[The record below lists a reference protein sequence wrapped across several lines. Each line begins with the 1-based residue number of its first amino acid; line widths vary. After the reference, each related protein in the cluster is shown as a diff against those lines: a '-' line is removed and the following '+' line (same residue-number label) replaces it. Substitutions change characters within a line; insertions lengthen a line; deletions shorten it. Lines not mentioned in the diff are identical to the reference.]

1 MKKFL
6 SFITLILVSIFLVAC
21 EPKKKEVELTKQEV
35 ATMASAVEVSVDGS
49 DVVSLESGIDLKVVL
64 KGAEGSTVG
73 DIELTAKGE
82 IGLYADL
89 EEFSSSYIYGKI
101 DANYEIK
108 GNLEDF
114 ILALMGMG
122 EGMAEERAEE
132 MTEDEKAA
140 VLAMLGINLDFPKKG
155 SVAGNVYVIAG
166 VAYVDLTI
174 ITDGTE
180 VKMKRYEEVF
190 TEAEFN
196 NFKAELTS
204 EKLEVSELDVEELLE
219 VANLKTYKVGDANLF
234 EISLRKEDLDK
245 AIENALAEFGD
256 KEMADDVTL
265 THEGDFAANF
275 SIKFQEA
282 LEQVKADAKAD
293 LEIALTIAM
302 SEDMNIAREISID
315 AKFNFDLNFKGKML
329 KGLPKAADLKDYEH
343 GLDFDLFGAA
353 Q

>member
-49 DVVSLESGIDLKVVL
+49 DVVSLESDIDLKVVL

-114 ILALMGMG
+114 I
-122 EGMAEERAEE
+122 
-132 MTEDEKAA
+132 
-140 VLAMLGINLDFPKKG
+140 LAMLGINLDFPKKG

-245 AIENALAEFGD
+245 VIENALAEFGD

-315 AKFNFDLNFKGKML
+315 AKFNFDLNFKGKMP